1 EPLLRTFRSYKELK
15 RPLLGKYKTL
25 KSRKSGQIEKDLA
38 GAFYPGGGFGF
49 SRSYAFEAS
58 HPLGS
63 IFKLVTAHE
72 ALVQGKHLT
81 LIDELSAQG
90 VAYQLNGSLYPRFY
104 KGGRLPR
111 SANPKLGKI
120 DLLSAIEQTSN
131 PYFSILAGDYLNHPD
146 DLQISAMRFGFGE
159 KTGIELP
166 REKRGNV
173 PDDLAF
179 NRTGLYST
187 AIGQH
192 T

>member
-1 EPLLRTFRSYKELK
+1 LSEKRKWEKENKRWAKPYIDYLDKKEKELFKEFWEEKKFSKLASDEFSEPLLRTFRSYKELK

-81 LIDELSAQG
+81 LIDELS
-90 VAYQLNGSLYPRFY
+90 
-104 KGGRLPR
+104 
-111 SANPKLGKI
+111 
-120 DLLSAIEQTSN
+120 
-131 PYFSILAGDYLNHPD
+131 
-146 DLQISAMRFGFGE
+146 
-159 KTGIELP
+159 
-166 REKRGNV
+166 
-173 PDDLAF
+173 
-179 NRTGLYST
+179 
-187 AIGQH
+187 
-192 T
+192 